1 MLHYEDVYSIYF
13 TLRGMIAFIWY
24 NGHAVQSLMIDD
36 IWVMTRTGIIVIIH
50 SKYLRKIG
58 ILCVYQI
65 DLFYHS
71 YSAVVPIDMQFLYWG
86 KKLN

>member
-1 MLHYEDVYSIYF
+1 M
-13 TLRGMIAFIWY
+13 
-24 NGHAVQSLMIDD
+24 
-36 IWVMTRTGIIVIIH
+36 IIH

-86 KKLN
+86 EKIKLIFHGCVAHFNVRSV